1 MSDLIAAMP
10 KRRFQPGSI
19 NYDGVIASNYAA
31 ARGLSAETA
40 SIWTAVV
47 EPFLTRADPATVL
60 DLGCGTGRF
69 AALFA
74 GRFEARV
81 IGLDPALAMLRAATQ
96 GDGSDN
102 LFYSAA
108 RSEQLPLADGCCDL
122 AWLSQMIHHVG
133 DREACA
139 RELRRVL
146 RPGGHVL
153 VRGAFADRLDGF
165 PTFLRFFPGT
175 RPIMSQFPTTGQV
188 LAVFRS
194 AGFSVVEQ
202 RRVPQRSCNNLVELA
217 ERTRLR
223 ADSTLSL
230 LSDAEFERC
239 QAALERAARE
249 EPPAPVIET
258 IDLLILRAP

>member
-1 MSDLIAAMP
+1 MAERP
-10 KRRFQPGSI
+10 FQPGSI
-19 NYDGVIASNYAA
+19 DYDGTIASNYAA
-31 ARGLSAETA
+31 ARSFSAETA
-40 SIWTAVV
+40 SLWTAIV
-47 EPFLTRADPATVL
+47 EPFITRAHPATVL

-69 AALFA
+69 SALFA
-74 GRFEARV
+74 ARFEARV
-81 IGLDPALAMLRAATQ
+81 IGLDPAVAMLQAATQ
-96 GDGSDN
+96 SAGSDN
-102 LFYSAA
+102 LFYAAA
-108 RSEQLPLADGCCDL
+108 RSEQLPLADCCCDL
-122 AWLSQMIHHVG
+122 AWLSQMIHHVR

-146 RPGGHVL
+146 RRGGHVL

-175 RPIMSQFPTTGQV
+175 RAIMSQFPTTPQV
-188 LAVFRS
+188 QAAFRS

-202 RRVPQRSCNNLVELA
+202 RRVPQRSCNNLAELA

-230 LSDAEFERC
+230 LSDAEFEQC
-239 QAALERAARE
+239 QATLERAARE

-258 IDLLILRAP
+258 IDLLVLRAP

>member
-1 MSDLIAAMP
+1 MP
-10 KRRFQPGSI
+10 QQPFQPGSI

-31 ARGLSAETA
+31 ARGLSAETV
-40 SIWTAVV
+40 SVWTAIV
-47 EPFLTRADPATVL
+47 EPFITPAHPATIL

-69 AALFA
+69 SALFA
-74 GRFEARV
+74 QRFEARV

-96 GDGSDN
+96 AAGSDN
-102 LFYSAA
+102 LFYAAA
-108 RSEQLPLADGCCDL
+108 RSEQLPLADSCCDL
-122 AWLSQMIHHVG
+122 AWLSQMIHHVR

-146 RPGGHVL
+146 RRGGHVL

-165 PTFLRFFPGT
+165 PAFLRFFPGA
-175 RPIMSQFPTTGQV
+175 RPIMMQFPTTEQV
-188 LAVFRS
+188 QAAFRS

-202 RRVPQRSCNNLVELA
+202 RRVPQRSCNNLAELA

-223 ADSTLSL
+223 ADSTLSF
-230 LSDAEFERC
+230 LSDVEFERC
-239 QAALERAARE
+239 QATLERAARE

-258 IDLLILRAP
+258 IELLVLRAP

>member
-1 MSDLIAAMP
+1 MTERP
-10 KRRFQPGSI
+10 FQPGFI
-19 NYDGVIASNYAA
+19 NYDEVIAANYAA

-40 SIWTAVV
+40 SIWTAIV
-47 EPFLTRADPATVL
+47 EPFIKPAHPATVL

-69 AALFA
+69 SALFA

-102 LFYSAA
+102 LFYAAA

-122 AWLSQMIHHVG
+122 AWLSQMIHHVR

-146 RPGGHVL
+146 RRGGHVL

-188 LAVFRS
+188 QAVLRS

-202 RRVPQRSCNNLVELA
+202 RRVPQRSCNNLAELA

-230 LSDAEFERC
+230 LPNAEFQRC
-239 QAALERAARE
+239 QATLERAARA
-249 EPPAPVIET
+249 EPPAPVIEI
-258 IDLLILRAP
+258 IDLLVLQAP

>member
-1 MSDLIAAMP
+1 MP
-10 KRRFQPGSI
+10 DQPFKPGSI
-19 NYDGVIASNYAA
+19 NYDGAIASNYAA
-31 ARGLSAETA
+31 ARSLPPETA
-40 SIWTAVV
+40 SLWTTIV
-47 EPFLTRADPATVL
+47 EPFITRAHPATVL

-74 GRFEARV
+74 ARFEARV
-81 IGLDPALAMLRAATQ
+81 IGLDPALAMLRAARQ
-96 GDGSDN
+96 GAGSDN
-102 LFYSAA
+102 PFYAAA

-122 AWLSQMIHHVG
+122 AWLSQMIHHVR

-146 RPGGHVL
+146 RRGGHVL

-165 PTFLRFFPGT
+165 PAFLRFFPGT
-175 RPIMSQFPTTGQV
+175 RLIMSQFPTTGQV
-188 LAVFRS
+188 EATFRS
-194 AGFSVVEQ
+194 AGFSLVEQ
-202 RRVPQRSCNNLVELA
+202 RRVPQRNCNNLAELA

-249 EPPAPVIET
+249 EPPTPVIEI
-258 IDLLILRAP
+258 IDLLVLQAP